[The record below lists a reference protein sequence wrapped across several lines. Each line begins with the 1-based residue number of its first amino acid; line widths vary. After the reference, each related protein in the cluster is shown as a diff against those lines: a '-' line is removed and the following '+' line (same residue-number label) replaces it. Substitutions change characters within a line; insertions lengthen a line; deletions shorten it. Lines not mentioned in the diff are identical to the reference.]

1 MSIPLINIITDF
13 DLHGRWLHPEIHR
26 YYVATDDLKQEM
38 KALGIPEERIMASG
52 IPIQPDFSHNQQI
65 DTSLHHPTFHNNK
78 KTILLMAGAY
88 GVMQGNYDICE
99 RLTSSGQYQ
108 LIVVCGR
115 NKELYRQL
123 NHSFGNHS
131 DVHIYGYIDDVAAVM
146 TISDCMITKPGGITL
161 SEAIECRLPLLL
173 YRPVPG
179 QELNNALYLQ
189 RKGVAAIA
197 HNVDSLMEQI
207 NSMLYDETRFQD
219 ILQKIENLRKPK
231 AAEVI
236 VNDILEQCL
245 FVASY

>member
-1 MSIPLINIITDF
+1 
-13 DLHGRWLHPEIHR
+13 
-26 YYVATDDLKQEM
+26 
-38 KALGIPEERIMASG
+38 
-52 IPIQPDFSHNQQI
+52 
-65 DTSLHHPTFHNNK
+65 
-78 KTILLMAGAY
+78 
-88 GVMQGNYDICE
+88 
-99 RLTSSGQYQ
+99 
-108 LIVVCGR
+108 
-115 NKELYRQL
+115 
-123 NHSFGNHS
+123 
-131 DVHIYGYIDDVAAVM
+131 
-146 TISDCMITKPGGITL
+146 MITKPGGITL

-245 FVASY
+245 FVTSY